1 MLVTK
6 TKSFTT
12 EAWQSFGVSIDTL
25 KWIWSDLLPARARLH
40 TKIAVG
46 LMLIGM
52 LFSMQVV
59 NALNHTVTA
68 LSNNN
73 QAGVLAG
80 LTGIA
85 AYWVIA
91 RVILGWQNVHR
102 EFGWNL
108 GARYTPIRLSELQ
121 FRKTHSE
128 LRSAKD
134 GVSAEQIEIVKDKSG
149 NIMYAVQFDGSE
161 TLAILLSSMT
171 FVMLYDWIAGV
182 LMLVLLLINCVV
194 FLLANHY
201 FSGRIM
207 QIDDDWRKA
216 QAWTS
221 ERWNQFSLVKV
232 TGMEEFVK
240 ATMHVMF
247 GKALDPDFKVWGI
260 DFQIIDLIR
269 SLFNILFV
277 WGVLCYGALY
287 GNWEIGLFPAMYLWL
302 NYIKDQLWRIGSLQR
317 HLIEN
322 TERVR
327 AIREPLIKDP
337 LFNYDEGIEYVP
349 TGNSMHYELRG
360 VSHRFG
366 NGTWALR
373 NVNLVI
379 NTGDRV
385 ALIGESG
392 AGKSTI
398 KSLLQ
403 RDFDPTEGVVLL
415 DGRDIRDYAL
425 NSIQRYQGSI
435 EQDAMPMSG
444 TVRDNLLFGLSSER
458 RESIKDDELITIV
471 RSISQRFWQRLKREQ
486 GLDSD
491 VGKDGLEL
499 SGGERQRL
507 SIARALLKQPLSIF
521 IDEATSALDPKTET
535 EVQAGIDRVLASGVT
550 AVTIAHKFS
559 TLQQGTKFVC
569 LKPVSECGDTDT
581 QVDAQADTFED
592 LYQQSPVFRSLYD
605 EQRMAL

>member
-1 MLVTK
+1 MLATK
-6 TKSFTT
+6 TRSFIT
-12 EAWQSFGVSIDTL
+12 EAWQSFGMSVDTL

-68 LSNNN
+68 LSNND
-73 QAGVLAG
+73 QASVLAG

-85 AYWVIA
+85 IYLVIA

-102 EFGWNL
+102 ELGSNL

-121 FRKTHSE
+121 LRKTHGE

-149 NIMYAVQFDGSE
+149 NIMHAVQFDGSE

-171 FVMLYDWIAGV
+171 FVMFYDWIAGI

-247 GKALDPDFKVWGI
+247 GKALDPDFRVWGI
-260 DFQIIDLIR
+260 DWQIVDLIR

-277 WGVLCYGALY
+277 WGLLCYGALY
-287 GNWEIGLFPAMYLWL
+287 SNWEIGLFPAMYLWL

-327 AIREPLIKDP
+327 AIKIPLIKEP
-337 LFNYDEGIEYVP
+337 NFKHNEGIEYKP
-349 TGNSMHYELRG
+349 TNGSMHYELRG

-366 NGTWALR
+366 DGAWAIR
-373 NVNLVI
+373 NINLII
-379 NTGDRV
+379 NAGDRV

-392 AGKSTI
+392 SGKSTI

-403 RDFDPTEGVVLL
+403 RDFDPTEGMVLL
-415 DGRDIRDYAL
+415 DGRDIRDYSPE
-425 NSIQRYQGSI
+425 SIKRYQGSI
-435 EQDAMPMSG
+435 EQDSPTMTG
-444 TVRDNLLFGLSSER
+444 TVRDNLLFGLATER
-458 RESIKDDELITIV
+458 REQITDDELITIL
-471 RSISQRFWQRLKREQ
+471 RSVSESFWQRLLREE
-486 GLDSD
+486 GLNSD

-507 SIARALLKQPLSIF
+507 SIARALLKKPLSIF
-521 IDEATSALDPKTET
+521 IDEATSALDPKTEA
-535 EVQAGIDRVLASGVT
+535 EVQKGINRATYDGVT
-550 AVTIAHKFS
+550 SVTIAHNFS
-559 TLQQGTKFVC
+559 TLREATKFVC
-569 LKPVSECGDTDT
+569 LKVVSDCAEDDS
-581 QVDAQADTFED
+581 QIDASADTFEE
-592 LYQQSPVFRSLYD
+592 LYDRSPDFRSLYD
-605 EQRMAL
+605 EQRMAF

>member
-1 MLVTK
+1 
-6 TKSFTT
+6 
-12 EAWQSFGVSIDTL
+12 
-25 KWIWSDLLPARARLH
+25 
-40 TKIAVG
+40 
-46 LMLIGM
+46 MLIGM
-52 LFSMQVV
+52 LLSMQVV
-59 NALNHTVTA
+59 NSLNHTVTA
-68 LSNNN
+68 LSNND

-85 AYWVIA
+85 MYWVLA

-121 FRKTHSE
+121 FRKTHGE

-171 FVMLYDWIAGV
+171 FVMLYDWIVGV
-182 LMLVLLLINCVV
+182 LMLVLMMINCVV
-194 FLLANHY
+194 FLLVNHY
-201 FSGRIM
+201 FSGRIK

-240 ATMHVMF
+240 TTMHVMF

-260 DFQIIDLIR
+260 DFQIVDLIR
-269 SLFNILFV
+269 SLFNIMFV

-287 GNWEIGLFPAMYLWL
+287 ANWEIGLFPAMYLWL

-327 AIREPLIKDP
+327 AIREPLTKDP

-349 TGNSMHYELRG
+349 TGDSMHYELRG

-366 NGTWALR
+366 NGAWALR
-373 NVNLVI
+373 NVDLSI

-435 EQDAMPMSG
+435 EQDALPMSG

-458 RESIKDDELITIV
+458 RESVTDAELIDTV
-471 RSISQRFWQRLKREQ
+471 RSISQRFWQRLQQEQ

-559 TLQQGTKFVC
+559 TLQKGTKFVC

-581 QVDAQADTFED
+581 QVDAQVDTFED

>member
-6 TKSFTT
+6 TRSFTT
-12 EAWQSFGVSIDTL
+12 EAWQSFSVSVDTL

-52 LFSMQVV
+52 LLSMQLV
-59 NALNHTVTA
+59 NALNHTITA
-68 LSNNN
+68 LSNND

-102 EFGWNL
+102 ELGWNL

-121 FRKTHSE
+121 FRKTHGE

-171 FVMLYDWIAGV
+171 FVMFYDWIAGV
-182 LMLVLLLINCVV
+182 LMLILMLINCVV
-194 FLLANHY
+194 FLLANHC

-232 TGMEEFVK
+232 TGMEEFVR

-247 GKALDPDFKVWGI
+247 GKALDPDFRVWGI
-260 DFQIIDLIR
+260 DWQIVDLIR

-287 GNWEIGLFPAMYLWL
+287 ANWEIGLFPAMYLWL
-302 NYIKDQLWRIGSLQR
+302 NYIKDQLWRVGSLQR

-327 AIREPLIKDP
+327 AIKIPLIKEP
-337 LFNYDEGIEYVP
+337 NFKHNEGIEYKP
-349 TGNSMHYELRG
+349 TNGSMHYELRG

-366 NGTWALR
+366 DGAWALR
-373 NVNLVI
+373 DINLII
-379 NTGDRV
+379 NAGDRV

-392 AGKSTI
+392 SGKSTI

-403 RDFDPTEGVVLL
+403 RDFDPTEGMVLL
-415 DGRDIRDYAL
+415 DGRDIREYSPT
-425 NSIQRYQGSI
+425 SIKRYQGSI
-435 EQDAMPMSG
+435 EQDSPTMTG
-444 TVRDNLLFGLSSER
+444 TVRDNLLFGLATKR
-458 RESIKDDELITIV
+458 REQITDDELITIL
-471 RSISQRFWQRLKREQ
+471 RSVSESFWQRLLREE

-507 SIARALLKQPLSIF
+507 SIARALLKKPLSIF
-521 IDEATSALDPKTET
+521 IDEATSALDPKTEA
-535 EVQAGIDRVLASGVT
+535 EVQKGINRATYDGVT
-550 AVTIAHKFS
+550 SVTIAHNFS
-559 TLQQGTKFVC
+559 TLREATKFVC
-569 LKPVSECGDTDT
+569 LKVVSDCAEDDS
-581 QVDAQADTFED
+581 QIDATADTFEE
-592 LYQQSPVFRSLYD
+592 LYDRSPDFRSLYD
-605 EQRMAL
+605 EQRMAF

>member
-1 MLVTK
+1 MLLTQ
-6 TKSFTT
+6 TRSFTT
-12 EAWQSFGVSIDTL
+12 QAWESFSVSVDTL
-25 KWIWSDLLPARARLH
+25 KWIWGDLLPARARLH

-52 LFSMQVV
+52 LLSMQVV
-59 NALNHTVTA
+59 NSLNHTVTA
-68 LSNNN
+68 LSNND

-102 EFGWNL
+102 ELGWNL

-121 FRKTHSE
+121 FRKTHGE

-171 FVMLYDWIAGV
+171 FVMFYDWIAGV
-182 LMLVLLLINCVV
+182 LMLILMLINCVV
-194 FLLANHY
+194 FLLANHC

-232 TGMEEFVK
+232 TGMEEFVR

-247 GKALDPDFKVWGI
+247 GKALDPDFRVWGI
-260 DFQIIDLIR
+260 DWQIVDLIR

-287 GNWEIGLFPAMYLWL
+287 ANWEIGLFPAMYLWL
-302 NYIKDQLWRIGSLQR
+302 NYIKDQLWRVGSLQR

-327 AIREPLIKDP
+327 AIKIPLIKEP
-337 LFNYDEGIEYVP
+337 NFKHDEGIEYKP
-349 TGNSMHYELRG
+349 TNGSMHYELRG

-366 NGTWALR
+366 DGAWAIR
-373 NVNLVI
+373 NINLII
-379 NTGDRV
+379 NAGDRV

-392 AGKSTI
+392 SGKSTI

-403 RDFDPTEGVVLL
+403 RDFDPTEGMVLL
-415 DGRDIRDYAL
+415 DGRDIREYSPT
-425 NSIQRYQGSI
+425 SIKRYQGSI
-435 EQDAMPMSG
+435 EQDSPTMTG
-444 TVRDNLLFGLSSER
+444 TVRDNLLFGLATER
-458 RESIKDDELITIV
+458 REQITDDELITIL
-471 RSISQRFWQRLKREQ
+471 RSVSESFWQRLLCEE

-507 SIARALLKQPLSIF
+507 SIARALLKKPLSIF
-521 IDEATSALDPKTET
+521 IDEATSALDPKTEA
-535 EVQAGIDRVLASGVT
+535 EVQKGINRATYDGVT
-550 AVTIAHKFS
+550 SVTIAHNFS
-559 TLQQGTKFVC
+559 TLREATKFVC
-569 LKPVSECGDTDT
+569 LKVVSDCAEDDS
-581 QVDAQADTFED
+581 QIDASADTFEE
-592 LYQQSPVFRSLYD
+592 LYDRSPDFRSLYD
-605 EQRMAL
+605 EQRMAF

>member
-1 MLVTK
+1 MPTPNIRN
-6 TKSFTT
+6 FTT
-12 EAWQSFGVSIDTL
+12 DAWQSFSVSLDTL
-25 KWIWSDLLPARARLH
+25 KWIWSDLLPARARFH

-52 LFSMQVV
+52 LLTMQVV
-59 NALNHTVTA
+59 NELNKTVTA
-68 LSNNN
+68 LSQND
-73 QAGVLAG
+73 QAGILAG

-85 AYWVIA
+85 IYWVVA

-108 GARYTPIRLSELQ
+108 GAGYTPIRLSELQ
-121 FRKTHSE
+121 FRKTHGE

-149 NIMYAVQFDGSE
+149 NIIHAVQFDGSE
-161 TLAILLSSMT
+161 TFAIILSSMA
-171 FVMLYDWIAGV
+171 FVVFYDWVAGL
-182 LMLVLLLINCVV
+182 LMIGLLLVNCLV
-194 FLLANHY
+194 FFIANHY
-201 FSGRIM
+201 FSGRLK
-207 QIDDDWRKA
+207 QIDEDWRKA

-240 ATMHVMF
+240 ATMQVMF
-247 GKALDPDFKVWGI
+247 GKALDPDFRVWGI
-260 DFQIIDLIR
+260 DWQIVDLIR

-277 WGVLCYGALY
+277 WGVLFYGALY
-287 GNWEIGLFPAMYLWL
+287 ANWEIGLFPAMYLWL
-302 NYIKDQLWRIGSLQR
+302 SYIKDQLWRIGSLQR

-327 AIREPLIKDP
+327 AIKVPLIKEANFDGT
-337 LFNYDEGIEYVP
+337 EGDEYVP
-349 TGNSMHYELRG
+349 TGDSMHYELRG

-366 NGTWALR
+366 NGAWALR

-379 NTGDRV
+379 NSGDRV

-403 RDFDPTEGVVLL
+403 RDFDPTEGLVLL
-415 DGRDIRDYAL
+415 DGRDIREYSL
-425 NSIQRYQGSI
+425 SSIKRYQGSI
-435 EQDAMPMSG
+435 EQDSPTMSG
-444 TVRDNLLFGLSSER
+444 TVRDNLLFGLSNER
-458 RESIKDDELITIV
+458 REQVTDQELV
-471 RSISQRFWQRLKREQ
+471 EMLCSISTGFWERLEREQ

-507 SIARALLKQPLSIF
+507 AIARALLKQPLSIF

-535 EVQAGIDRVLASGVT
+535 EVQAGIDRVLSSGVT

-559 TLQQGTKFVC
+559 TLKQGTKFVC
-569 LKPVSECGDTDT
+569 LKVVGDCKSGDP
-581 QVDAQADTFED
+581 QVDATADTFEE
-592 LYQQSPVFRSLYD
+592 LYDQSPVFRSLYD

>member
-1 MLVTK
+1 MSILRIR
-6 TKSFTT
+6 SFNT
-12 EAWQSFGVSIDTL
+12 EAWQSFVVSIDTL
-25 KWIWSDLLPARARLH
+25 KWIWSDLLPNRARFH
-40 TKIAVG
+40 TKIAMG

-52 LFSMQVV
+52 LFTMQVV
-59 NALNHTVTA
+59 NALNQTVTA
-68 LSNNN
+68 LSENN

-85 AYWVIA
+85 AFWVIS

-102 EFGWNL
+102 ELGWNL
-108 GARYTPIRLSELQ
+108 GARYTPVRLSELQ
-121 FRKTHSE
+121 FSKTHGE

-161 TLAILLSSMT
+161 TFAILLSSMV
-171 FVMLYDWIAGV
+171 FVTMYDLIAGLMMIM
-182 LMLVLLLINCVV
+182 LMLINSIV
-194 FLLANHY
+194 FLFANHH
-201 FSGRIM
+201 FSGRLK
-207 QIDDDWRKA
+207 QIDEDWRKA
-216 QAWTS
+216 QSWTS

-232 TGMEEFVK
+232 TGTEEFVK
-240 ATMHVMF
+240 ATMNVMF
-247 GKALDPDFKVWGI
+247 GKALDPDFRVWGI
-260 DFQIIDLIR
+260 DFQIVDLIR

-287 GNWEIGLFPAMYLWL
+287 GNWDIGLFPAMYLWL

-327 AIREPLIKDP
+327 AIRVPLTKKSN
-337 LFNYDEGIEYVP
+337 FNHNEGIEYAP
-349 TGNSMHYELRG
+349 TDGSMHYELRG

-366 NGTWALR
+366 NGAWALR
-373 NVNLVI
+373 NVNLII

-403 RDFDPTEGVVLL
+403 RDFDPTQGVVLL
-415 DGRDIRDYAL
+415 DGRDIRDYSL
-425 NSIQRYQGSI
+425 SSIKRYQGSI
-435 EQDAMPMSG
+435 EQDSPTMSG
-444 TVRDNLLFGLSSER
+444 TVRDNLLFGLTAQQR
-458 RESIKDDELITIV
+458 AATTDDELINV
-471 RSISQRFWQRLKREQ
+471 LCSISEGFWERLQRES

-535 EVQAGIDRVLASGVT
+535 EVQTGIDRVLSSGVT

-559 TLQQGTKFVC
+559 TLKQCTKFVC
-569 LKPVSECGDTDT
+569 LKVVSECAKGES
-581 QVDAQADTFED
+581 QIDAQADTFED
-592 LYQQSPVFRSLYD
+592 LYEQSPTFRGLYD
-605 EQRMAL
+605 EQRMAF

>member
-1 MLVTK
+1 MLLTQ
-6 TKSFTT
+6 TRSFTT
-12 EAWQSFGVSIDTL
+12 QAWESFSVSVDTL
-25 KWIWSDLLPARARLH
+25 KWIWGDLLPARARLH

-52 LFSMQVV
+52 LLSMQVV
-59 NALNHTVTA
+59 NSLNHTVTA
-68 LSNNN
+68 LSNHD

-102 EFGWNL
+102 ELGWNL

-121 FRKTHSE
+121 FRKTHGE

-171 FVMLYDWIAGV
+171 FVMFYDWIVGI

-247 GKALDPDFKVWGI
+247 GKALDPDFRVWGI
-260 DFQIIDLIR
+260 DWQIVDLIR

-287 GNWEIGLFPAMYLWL
+287 ANWEIGLFPAMYLWL

-327 AIREPLIKDP
+327 AIKIPLIKEP
-337 LFNYDEGIEYVP
+337 NFKHNEGIEYKP
-349 TGNSMHYELRG
+349 TNGSMHYELRG

-366 NGTWALR
+366 DGAWAIR
-373 NVNLVI
+373 NINLII
-379 NTGDRV
+379 NAGDRV

-435 EQDAMPMSG
+435 EQDALPMSG

-458 RESIKDDELITIV
+458 RESVTDAELIDTV
-471 RSISQRFWQRLKREQ
+471 RSISQRFWQRLQQEQ

-559 TLQQGTKFVC
+559 TLQKGTKFVC

-581 QVDAQADTFED
+581 QVDAQVDTFED